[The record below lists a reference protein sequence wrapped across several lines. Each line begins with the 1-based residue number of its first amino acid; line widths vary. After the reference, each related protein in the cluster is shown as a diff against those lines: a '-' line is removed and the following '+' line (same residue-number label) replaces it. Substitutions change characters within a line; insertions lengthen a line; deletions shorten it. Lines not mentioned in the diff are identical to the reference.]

1 MPPQLVPSARP
12 LCPCSLCPSPLS
24 VLPLPMPSAR
34 ASSACALCPCPLSSC
49 PLPIPSAY
57 PSASPL
63 CPCLFSL
70 DHAARCLGDWAL
82 LGSPPFPVSPL
93 PYIPCSSH
101 AGSFTFLE
109 HVASPGPGRCC
120 SPLWNVLWSSY
131 PGWLL
136 PPSLLGVTRSHL
148 RSAVPLPVS
157 PFACRP
163 LSLALGSQEEQG
175 RGLALQELP
184 GGCCAGTQVLRCSS
198 GASTAFTPFVLLYL
212 GLCTGAA
219 RRPGWPGLGA
229 HVEQHLCG
237 IEADSRSPG
246 SRWMASEGVALA

>member
-1 MPPQLVPSARP
+1 MPSARP
-12 LCPCSLCPSPLS
+12 LCPCSLCPCLLSSCPLPFPSAHAPSAHPLS

-34 ASSACALCPCPLSSC
+34 ASSAYALCLCPLSSC

-63 CPCLFSL
+63 CPCQFSL

-93 PYIPCSSH
+93 PYEQGRSSSH
-101 AGSFTFLE
+101 AGSLTFLE

-131 PGWLL
+131 PGWFL

-157 PFACRP
+157 PFAFRP
-163 LSLALGSQEEQG
+163 PSLALGSQEEQG
-175 RGLALQELP
+175 
-184 GGCCAGTQVLRCSS
+184 
-198 GASTAFTPFVLLYL
+198 
-212 GLCTGAA
+212 
-219 RRPGWPGLGA
+219 
-229 HVEQHLCG
+229 
-237 IEADSRSPG
+237 
-246 SRWMASEGVALA
+246 

>member
-1 MPPQLVPSARP
+1 
-12 LCPCSLCPSPLS
+12 
-24 VLPLPMPSAR
+24 MPSAR
-34 ASSACALCPCPLSSC
+34 ASSAYALCLCPLSSC

-63 CPCLFSL
+63 CPCQFSL

-93 PYIPCSSH
+93 PYEQGRSSSH
-101 AGSFTFLE
+101 AGSLTFLE

-131 PGWLL
+131 PGWFL

-163 LSLALGSQEEQG
+163 PSLALGSQEEQG

-212 GLCTGAA
+212 GLCTGTA